1 MPTFEFVFIA
11 MQAAWDL
18 GSLNGYGHTSD
29 REINFVGN
37 ELAQDATTDSIHLT
51 EKKNLENI
59 AFYLT
64 IAAKQDRKYNPT
76 FRKSTIRSVFNCL
89 AISKLK

>member
-18 GSLNGYGHTSD
+18 GSLNGYGQTSD
-29 REINFVGN
+29 REMNFVGN
-37 ELAQDATTDSIHLT
+37 EQAKNATAESIYLT
-51 EKKNLENI
+51 EEKNLENI